1 MLQGFP
7 ARILILCSQVSPPD
21 LLPDF
26 PARIELLC
34 SQDSP
39 PEILILCSQD
49 CPPELLP
56 DFPAR
61 NVRIYVVVSPCLSF
75 GIVYPLLGFEVL
87 IPLFWVWGVGSPF
100 LCIWGVERPLFDVRV
115 FIAPCL
121 GCGGFQEPMG
131 VCFLPPFED

>member
-75 GIVYPLLGFEVL
+75 GIVYPL
-87 IPLFWVWGVGSPF
+87 GVTMEFCKCKYLLKHCSYNS
-100 LCIWGVERPLFDVRV
+100 CVNI
-115 FIAPCL
+115 IAHI
-121 GCGGFQEPMG
+121 Q
-131 VCFLPPFED
+131 